1 MDEKPIFKVVKKT
14 TYNAIINKAKL
25 NINPEN
31 APINNLSI
39 NKSHSFKKISNFVP
53 ILRPKKSTLVPI
65 PLKLNK
71 QSPIFNK
78 KKEKDD
84 LDKQLS
90 DDEFILNEHSSD
102 SDSSSISSSDM
113 ENSSM
118 ENSEKKKYKKVES
131 RKNLDF
137 DALNLNEI
145 KELSENEENQN
156 NDAKKN
162 MKILRKKM
170 MQIKSKAGI
179 IKYKETEES
188 VHDTFK
194 NNFHI
199 DLKNYEEEEG
209 VPNYLHIPINKFD
222 IFKKDKSEHKAKSIF
237 EILSISKKTTKK

>member
-1 MDEKPIFKVVKKT
+1 M
-14 TYNAIINKAKL
+14 
-25 NINPEN
+25 
-31 APINNLSI
+31 
-39 NKSHSFKKISNFVP
+39 
-53 ILRPKKSTLVPI
+53 
-65 PLKLNK
+65 
-71 QSPIFNK
+71 
-78 KKEKDD
+78 
-84 LDKQLS
+84 DKQLS

-118 ENSEKKKYKKVES
+118 ENSEEKKYKKVES

-156 NDAKKN
+156 NDVNKN

-199 DLKNYEEEEG
+199 GLKNFEEEEDL
-209 VPNYLHIPINKFD
+209 PNYLHISTNKFD
-222 IFKKDKSEHKAKSIF
+222 FFKKDKSEPKVKSIF
-237 EILSISKKTTKK
+237 EILSISKKATKK